1 MRASTMFGLI
11 VAVLLG
17 LGVAVGV
24 KASGLLSPGEPKK
37 DPPPPLVLVAAAN
50 IFEGNCLQAADVKL
64 RPIRSGEELDGLKKG
79 DYLPPMPQAA
89 VRRFA
94 KVSIPAD
101 TPIKKDYLED
111 LNAPPD
117 LRNRLS
123 KGMRAV
129 NVAVP
134 KEHCDGGMIQ
144 VGDWVDVSLTT
155 AVEAPDGGRNPAAA
169 TRSAIIARNVR
180 VIAKRNDLWPKA
192 TPLGPSCPVNFTLE
206 MDPYRAALFEFAK
219 QKGTLSLQ
227 LIPEADKLRLE
238 ARRNEIMADRD
249 GVVPVSF
256 NIPDSSE
263 YGDEDQRVA
272 AFLSG
277 KAPVSEQDLMR
288 IFDLKYEPPAPQA
301 PPPAPATITKI
312 SGTDYAGQHAFY
324 PAGHVPPPALNFTA
338 PNGNAP
344 AGADVLATGP
354 GSMVTRETTMKN
366 MAPSGSTPAFNFR
379 PPDSNGSCA
388 TTTRRKN

>member
-37 DPPPPLVLVAAAN
+37 EPPPPLVLVAAVN

-64 RPIRSGEELDGLKKG
+64 RPARSGEELDGLRKG
-79 DYLPPMPQAA
+79 DFLPATPQAA

-101 TPIKKDYLED
+101 SPIKKDYLED
-111 LNAPPD
+111 LSAPPD

-129 NVAVP
+129 NTAIP

-155 AVEAPDGGRNPAAA
+155 TVDAPDGGKNPSTA

-206 MDPYRAALFEFAK
+206 MDPYRAALFEFVK

-238 ARRNEIMADRD
+238 AHRNEIMADRD

-256 NIPDSSE
+256 NISDSSE
-263 YGDEDQRVA
+263 YADEDQRVA
-272 AFLSG
+272 GFLSG
-277 KAPVSEQDLMR
+277 KTPVSEQDLMR
-288 IFDLKYEPPAPQA
+288 IFDLKYEPPMLQT
-301 PPPAPATITKI
+301 PPPPATITKI

-324 PAGHVPPPALNFTA
+324 PAGYSPKSGVNFTP
-338 PNGNAP
+338 PNGIAP
-344 AGADVLATGP
+344 VGGDVLAVGP
-354 GSMVTRETTMKN
+354 GGFVSRETTMKN
-366 MAPSGSTPAFNFR
+366 MAPSSSTPVFNFR
-379 PPDSNGSCA
+379 PPDSASACA